1 MCGFIIIKANKI
13 DNNLKKTFLSS
24 LKFLKHRGPD
34 KTSYKII
41 KNTLIGFNRLS
52 INNILTGDQPLTSAC
67 GKYIV
72 VFNGEIINYKTL
84 SKKIQKHLNTEVETI
99 LDYYLLYKEKCVD
112 YFRGFFS
119 LVIFDTQK
127 QSIFAAVDKMNIK
140 PLYYSYSSLDKKLIL
155 TSDYSHLSKFKIN
168 KLDINI
174 EALRDFI
181 CLGRSLGGSTIYSN
195 IFELQGGQTLNY
207 EPKKGLKIKNYWK
220 PFKKII
226 KEDISL
232 KKYSKRFK
240 ELFFKI
246 NDLWKIAETK
256 ISLTLSSGV
265 DSNLINLAFKNN
277 DISLKKFHIIESKD
291 HIDDKNL
298 IKEKI
303 NYQLILNELIKFTKK
318 NKNPFVLAN
327 SGSASLFQL
336 YKKINKS
343 KIKVSFTGEGA
354 DEIFGGYERY
364 IRQNYL
370 LDTKKMN
377 FDSHLIKLYQRE
389 INLFLNSQKFEKE
402 NSTLINLKRRIKS
415 VKLISKENKNKILE
429 FDQLTWLPML
439 LRKHDTI
446 GMNYSIEVRPPFLDE
461 EIVEFANNLNS
472 KFKFDNKN
480 GKLILKEILF
490 KYFKKNFYDKK
501 KLGTKSLISTIFN
514 DKKKLDYMKKS
525 ILNSKFV
532 NKFFK
537 VSYLKRNE
545 VFSIENSIFLWRL
558 FILSIMFKSHKQ

>member
-232 KKYSKRFK
+232 KKYSEKFK
-240 ELFFKI
+240 ELFFKV
-246 NDLWKIAETK
+246 NNLWKIAETK
-256 ISLTLSSGV
+256 ISLTLSNGV

-277 DISLKKFHIIESKD
+277 NIKLKKFHIIESKD
-291 HIDDKNL
+291 RIDDKNL

-303 NYQLILNELIKFTKK
+303 NYQLILNELKKFTIK

-327 SGSASLFQL
+327 AGSASLFQL
-336 YKKINKS
+336 YRKINKS

-354 DEIFGGYERY
+354 DEIFGGYDRY

-370 LDTKKMN
+370 LEKKKMN
-377 FDSHLIKLYQRE
+377 FDSHLIKLYKRE
-389 INLFLNSQKFEKE
+389 IDLFINSQKFEKK
-402 NSTLINLKRRIKS
+402 NSTIINLKRKIKS

-439 LRKHDTI
+439 LRKHDAI
-446 GMNYSIEVRPPFLDE
+446 GMNYSIEVRPLFLDE
-461 EIVEFANNLNS
+461 EIVEFANNLNT
-472 KFKFDNKN
+472 KFKFDKEN
-480 GKLILKEILF
+480 GKLILKQTLF
-490 KYFKKNFYDKK
+490 KFFKKNFYDKK
-501 KLGTKSLISTIFN
+501 KLGTKSLISIIFN

-525 ILNSKFV
+525 IFNSKFV

-545 VFSIENSIFLWRL
+545 VFSMQNSIFLWRL
-558 FILSIMFKSHKQ
+558 FILSIMFKSQKQ

>member
-84 SKKIQKHLNTEVETI
+84 SKKIKKHLNTEVETI

-155 TSDYSHLSKFKIN
+155 TSDYSHLCKFKIN

-232 KKYSKRFK
+232 KKYSEKFK
-240 ELFFKI
+240 ELFFKV
-246 NDLWKIAETK
+246 NNLWKIAETK

-277 DISLKKFHIIESKD
+277 NIKLKKFHIIESKD
-291 HIDDKNL
+291 RIDDKNL
-298 IKEKI
+298 MENNKHFW
-303 NYQLILNELIKFTKK
+303 QK
-318 NKNPFVLAN
+318 NI
-327 SGSASLFQL
+327 SL
-336 YKKINKS
+336 
-343 KIKVSFTGEGA
+343 VS
-354 DEIFGGYERY
+354 
-364 IRQNYL
+364 Q
-370 LDTKKMN
+370 
-377 FDSHLIKLYQRE
+377 
-389 INLFLNSQKFEKE
+389 
-402 NSTLINLKRRIKS
+402 
-415 VKLISKENKNKILE
+415 
-429 FDQLTWLPML
+429 
-439 LRKHDTI
+439 
-446 GMNYSIEVRPPFLDE
+446 
-461 EIVEFANNLNS
+461 
-472 KFKFDNKN
+472 
-480 GKLILKEILF
+480 
-490 KYFKKNFYDKK
+490 
-501 KLGTKSLISTIFN
+501 
-514 DKKKLDYMKKS
+514 
-525 ILNSKFV
+525 
-532 NKFFK
+532 
-537 VSYLKRNE
+537 
-545 VFSIENSIFLWRL
+545 SIFLSDNNL
-558 FILSIMFKSHKQ
+558 FFDLEIIREFFISKAEFSIRSSSLK

>member
-84 SKKIQKHLNTEVETI
+84 SKKIKKHLNTEVETI

-501 KLGTKSLISTIFN
+501 KL
-514 DKKKLDYMKKS
+514 DYMKKS

>member
-84 SKKIQKHLNTEVETI
+84 SKKIKKYSNTEVETI

>member
-84 SKKIQKHLNTEVETI
+84 SKKIKKHLNTEVETI

-181 CLGRSLGGSTIYSN
+181 CLGRSLRGSTIYSN
-195 IFELQGGQTLNY
+195 IFELQGGQTLYY
-207 EPKKGLKIKNYWK
+207 EPKKGVKIKNYWK
-220 PFKKII
+220 PFKKMIR
-226 KEDISL
+226 KDFSL
-232 KKYSKRFK
+232 KKYSKKFK
-240 ELFFKI
+240 EIFFKV
-246 NDLWKIAETK
+246 NNLWKIAETK

-277 DISLKKFHIIESKD
+277 DISLQKFHIIESKD

-303 NYQLILNELIKFTKK
+303 NYKLILNELKKFNKK

-389 INLFLNSQKFEKE
+389 INLFLNSQKIEKE

-415 VKLISKENKNKILE
+415 VKLMSKENKNKILE

>member
-24 LKFLKHRGPD
+24 LRFLKHRGPD

-84 SKKIQKHLNTEVETI
+84 SKKIKKHLNTEVETI